1 MKSQAPRE
9 GRGGTPAKSSLR
21 AHTNARGILVSRTS
35 LLKLNWSWMRPR
47 NLARWA
53 LAMLIVSSAI
63 MTIAPQTSKATP
75 IFSYFPTA
83 NANDG
88 KMLCIAGDGLS
99 TLSGNHLTLGPKVVR
114 LLREKGLDDVLVIM
128 GGVIPPDDV
137 PLLKEEG
144 IDEVFGPE
152 TPLQK
157 IVAFIKENVGKKG
170 WKAWMGEED

>member
-1 MKSQAPRE
+1 M
-9 GRGGTPAKSSLR
+9 
-21 AHTNARGILVSRTS
+21 
-35 LLKLNWSWMRPR
+35 
-47 NLARWA
+47 
-53 LAMLIVSSAI
+53 
-63 MTIAPQTSKATP
+63 
-75 IFSYFPTA
+75 
-83 NANDG
+83 
-88 KMLCIAGDGLS
+88 GLS

-157 IVAFIKENVGKKG
+157 IVAFIKENVGRKG
-170 WKAWMGEED
+170 SRRKEV

>member
-1 MKSQAPRE
+1 MERPIKVLIAKLGLDIHWRGAMVVARYLKDAGMEVIYLGNQFPEAIAASALQE
-9 GRGGTPAKSSLR
+9 G
-21 AHTNARGILVSRTS
+21 VD
-35 LLKLNWSWMRPR
+35 
-47 NLARWA
+47 
-53 LAMLIVSSAI
+53 VV
-63 MTIAPQTSKATP
+63 
-75 IFSYFPTA
+75 
-83 NANDG
+83 
-88 KMLCIAGDGLS
+88 GLS